1 MLSNIFIIP
10 VVREK
15 NKVKCAPTIAI
26 GAPTT
31 LTDEK
36 IQTPSLV
43 ALKTMKTLS
52 M

>member
-1 MLSNIFIIP
+1 M
-10 VVREK
+10 VKEK
-15 NKVKCAPTIAI
+15 TKVKLAPDTPI

-36 IQTPSLV
+36 IQTPPPV
-43 ALKTMKTLS
+43 AEKTIKILS